1 MLRRIQTVTIF
12 HPTVATNSGGGRSI
26 TYGSVADVTT
36 DGQLVPVDVRYAAT
50 IFGDRL
56 NADVWLILPK
66 GTDVRP
72 RERSAQDEKTR
83 DRVVVGGKN
92 YLCLWA
98 EAMQGIGEHVRAW
111 LIRERT

>member
-1 MLRRIQTVTIF
+1 MMRRVQTVEIY
-12 HPTVATNSGGGRSI
+12 HPTVAKGSGGGRTV
-26 TYGSVADVTT
+26 TYGGSADVTT
-36 DGQLVPVDVRYAAT
+36 HGQLVPVDVRYAAN

-66 GTDVRP
+66 NTDVRP

-83 DRVVVGGKN
+83 DRVVIGSKN

-98 EAMQGIGEHVRAW
+98 EAMQGLGEHVRAW
-111 LIRERT
+111 LVRERT